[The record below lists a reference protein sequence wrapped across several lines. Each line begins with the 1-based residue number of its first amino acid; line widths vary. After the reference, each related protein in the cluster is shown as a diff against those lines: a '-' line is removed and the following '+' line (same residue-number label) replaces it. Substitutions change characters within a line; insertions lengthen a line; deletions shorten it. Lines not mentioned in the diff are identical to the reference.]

1 MCGSGWC
8 APSIH
13 TTNSGGSTSKST
25 NTTFLFGFAHS
36 HKQALLV
43 CANTLSPT
51 SGAFIVSF
59 LAKKKEKASSS
70 CNQVHPSC
78 HITLSPPQTRD
89 NAILRR
95 YQNTFKRLLL
105 MRGDDTASSNH
116 GSWWYFGYRRIL
128 FGIDIWNKSKKK
140 TFFFLFFDTTE
151 ASPTPYRHLVPL
163 RLRMCAR
170 TLRLL
175 LKNEKHLLADA
186 SSWCETKNRNPL
198 ECLWKV

>member
-43 CANTLSPT
+43 CANTLAPT

-78 HITLSPPQTRD
+78 HITLSPPKLEIMQFFGVIKIHSSVCCWWEETTPPAPTMALD
-89 NAILRR
+89 GISDIGGFYSASIFE
-95 YQNTFKRLLL
+95 TKAKRKHFFFSFSIQPK
-105 MRGDDTASSNH
+105 RVQ
-116 GSWWYFGYRRIL
+116 RRIAIS
-128 FGIDIWNKSKKK
+128 F
-140 TFFFLFFDTTE
+140 
-151 ASPTPYRHLVPL
+151 RCV
-163 RLRMCAR
+163 
-170 TLRLL
+170 
-175 LKNEKHLLADA
+175 
-186 SSWCETKNRNPL
+186 
-198 ECLWKV
+198 